1 MYVPLTF
8 RLFITDPKMFSDLGV
23 QAAQLILSSSQP
35 LKALEHLSSNFPRY
49 ATQLAR
55 SLEIDGDLQYEMA
68 YIAKRLPKGTDMN
81 MLWINGKVLD
91 SMVGEVVSPLG

>member
-1 MYVPLTF
+1 
-8 RLFITDPKMFSDLGV
+8 MFSDLGV
-23 QAAQLILSSSQP
+23 QAAQLILSSPQP

-68 YIAKRLPKGTDMN
+68 YIAKKLPKSADMN
-81 MLWINGKVLD
+81 MLWVNGKVLD
-91 SMVGEVVSPLG
+91 PMQGDVFSPLG

>member
-1 MYVPLTF
+1 MYVLLTSRF
-8 RLFITDPKMFSDLGV
+8 FITDSKMFSDLGV
-23 QAAQLILSSSQP
+23 QAAQLILSSSEP

-68 YIAKRLPKGTDMN
+68 YIAKKLPKGTDMN

-91 SMVGEVVSPLG
+91 GTVGEVFSPLG